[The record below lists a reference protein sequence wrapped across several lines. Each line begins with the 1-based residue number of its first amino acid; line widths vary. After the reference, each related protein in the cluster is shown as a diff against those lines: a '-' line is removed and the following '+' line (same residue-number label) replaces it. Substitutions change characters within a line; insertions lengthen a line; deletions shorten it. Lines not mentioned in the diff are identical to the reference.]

1 MKKLL
6 RVTTQDV
13 SLDVLIKGQL
23 RYMNEHGFNVVGVA
37 EDTGRLNSVA
47 IREGNTC
54 NKYPDA

>member
-1 MKKLL
+1 M

-54 NKYPDA
+54 NKYPYA